1 MVTKLALARL
11 VSLQI
16 AYFRNP
22 KYHIYNQKLNEMIH
36 QAEQEDKENSAQD

>member
-1 MVTKLALARL
+1 

-22 KYHIYNQKLNEMIH
+22 KYHVYKQKIMEMAK
-36 QAEQEDKENSAQD
+36 QAEQEDAERNPRDGIRLDMILE